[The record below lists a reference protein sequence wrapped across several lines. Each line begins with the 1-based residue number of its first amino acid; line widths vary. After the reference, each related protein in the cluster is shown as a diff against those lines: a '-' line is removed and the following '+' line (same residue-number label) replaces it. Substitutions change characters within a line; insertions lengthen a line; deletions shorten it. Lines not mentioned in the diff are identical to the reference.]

1 MKKIKIIA
9 ILLIVIGLG
18 ILLFSVISKYITM
31 KNQDNLIKD
40 YEKKIEDVQK
50 TTTENPKSDD
60 EEISGTIGILVI
72 DKINLKVAVSEGTD
86 MDTLKYAVGHFK
98 ETAMPGEKGNFALAG
113 HRNYTF
119 GEYFNRLDELENGDE
134 ITMKTTKGSFTYKV
148 YGKKVVLPEQVEVL
162 NPTKEA
168 TMTLITCT
176 PVRVATHRLI
186 INAKLIN

>member
-1 MKKIKIIA
+1 
-9 ILLIVIGLG
+9 
-18 ILLFSVISKYITM
+18 
-31 KNQDNLIKD
+31 
-40 YEKKIEDVQK
+40 
-50 TTTENPKSDD
+50 
-60 EEISGTIGILVI
+60 
-72 DKINLKVAVSEGTD
+72 